1 MLSGLITRNC
11 RITLGT
17 DKVNGFQCIEYV
29 QRGLAAGYRS
39 IDTAQVYMNEEA
51 IGQAIRRSSVSRE
64 QVHVTTKISTGF
76 KRNPSS
82 FDEVRDLVGASLTRL
97 GLGYV
102 DTILI
107 HHPGDDVADSGAV
120 DRCRTTWQGLEAMVE
135 EGQVRS
141 IGVSNFDVSHLHK
154 MNQYARMLPTVNQ
167 IELHPWCQ
175 RRKLVDYCMN
185 ENIPLQAYLAIA
197 RNSRASDQGLV
208 ALANKYNT
216 STAVILLCYSLRK
229 GYVPIVRAENPQH
242 LVSNLEAEKLC
253 ITDEDLALM
262 DSWDKGNEGSLGGYL
277 DVCQDGML
285 TIYIVPWLMGSS

>member
-1 MLSGLITRNC
+1 MAFGLITRNV

-17 DKVNGFQCIEYV
+17 DKLNGVQCIEYV

-39 IDTAQVYMNEEA
+39 IDTAPVYMNEEA
-51 IGQAIRRSSVSRE
+51 IGQAIRRSSVLRE

-76 KRNPSS
+76 KQNPSS
-82 FDEVRDLVGASLTRL
+82 VGEVRDLVRVSLTRL
-97 GLGYV
+97 GIGYV
-102 DTILI
+102 DTVLI
-107 HHPGDDVADSGAV
+107 HHPGDNVADPGAA
-120 DRCRTTWQGLEAMVE
+120 DRLRTTWKGLEAMVE

-141 IGVSNFDVSHLHK
+141 IGVSNFGVSHLHK
-154 MNQYARMLPTVNQ
+154 MKQYARILPTVNQ

-175 RRKLVDYCMN
+175 RRKLVDYCKS

-197 RNSRASDQGLV
+197 RNSRASDQSLV

-216 STAVILLCYSLRK
+216 STVVILLCYSLRK
-229 GYVPIVRAENPQH
+229 GYVPIAKAQNPQH

-262 DSWDKGNEGSLGGYL
+262 DSWDKGDEGSLGSYL
-277 DVCQDGML
+277 DLCQEGML
-285 TIYIVPWLMGSS
+285 TICIVPWLMGSS